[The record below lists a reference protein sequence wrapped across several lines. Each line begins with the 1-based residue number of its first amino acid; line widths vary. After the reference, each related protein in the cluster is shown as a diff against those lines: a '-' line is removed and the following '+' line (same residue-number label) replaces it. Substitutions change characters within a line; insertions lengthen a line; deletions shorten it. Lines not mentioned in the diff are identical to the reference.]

1 METKNTRVKV
11 LACIFS
17 AVMLLCIGTDG
28 WAADMGTAFTYQGRL
43 MDGGSP
49 ANGTYDFM
57 FALFDAPE
65 GSGELGSWGIDDLN
79 VVDGYFTADL
89 NFGSGV
95 FDGDECWLHI
105 GVRPGDSTGDYT
117 VLAPRQPIRPTP
129 YALYA
134 LNGPGSSGFW
144 ADSGNDIYNTNSGNV
159 GIGTTNPQ
167 FRLDVAGRINGN
179 NSNGVGVRGQ
189 SGTDDGVVGWTDSS
203 EKSGVF
209 GNSLLGTGVTGRS
222 EAASGHGVAGY
233 TVGVDGRGVY
243 GSAENG
249 IGVYGHSTAGRAIEG
264 HNSSTSE
271 WVPAIYGRNQGLGDG
286 VYGWSQGRH
295 GTYGVTQSQ
304 NANHAGVYGINQG
317 AGPAV
322 LADGDLEAKGDLVVS
337 GNVGIG
343 TTSPTEKLDVAG
355 TAMCEILKIT
365 GGSDMAEPFDVKET
379 DVVKAGMV
387 LSIDSENPGK
397 LKISQ
402 KAYDRCVAGIV
413 SGAGGIEPG
422 MLMAQSGT
430 VADGDYPVALT
441 GRVYC
446 WADASYGKIQPGDLL
461 TTSDTLGHTMKA
473 ADYNKAQGAVLGKA
487 MTKLDEGRGL
497 VLVLVTLQ

>member
-1 METKNTRVKV
+1 M
-11 LACIFS
+11 
-17 AVMLLCIGTDG
+17 
-28 WAADMGTAFTYQGRL
+28 
-43 MDGGSP
+43 
-49 ANGTYDFM
+49 
-57 FALFDAPE
+57 
-65 GSGELGSWGIDDLN
+65 
-79 VVDGYFTADL
+79 
-89 NFGSGV
+89 
-95 FDGDECWLHI
+95 
-105 GVRPGDSTGDYT
+105 
-117 VLAPRQPIRPTP
+117 
-129 YALYA
+129 
-134 LNGPGSSGFW
+134 
-144 ADSGNDIYNTNSGNV
+144 
-159 GIGTTNPQ
+159 
-167 FRLDVAGRINGN
+167 
-179 NSNGVGVRGQ
+179 
-189 SGTDDGVVGWTDSS
+189 
-203 EKSGVF
+203 
-209 GNSLLGTGVTGRS
+209 
-222 EAASGHGVAGY
+222 
-233 TVGVDGRGVY
+233 
-243 GSAENG
+243 
-249 IGVYGHSTAGRAIEG
+249 
-264 HNSSTSE
+264 
-271 WVPAIYGRNQGLGDG
+271 
-286 VYGWSQGRH
+286 YGWSQGRH

-461 TTSDTLGHTMKA
+461 TTSDTPGHSMKA

-487 MTKLDEGRGL
+487 MTKLEEGRGL